1 VVFGQP
7 IGPSQL
13 ELQSANWGG
22 EHIVPDGFSRS
33 IRPSAAVADFVEAI
47 WDWDIPDGDAA
58 TGLTIKIPPSTA
70 PYFVVQY
77 RTLTHCRW
85 QLGADSHDHKNYGHV
100 LTQTQSGTFAVRP
113 RGPLRVITIR
123 LKPEGAARS
132 ARASMHELINVKIGL
147 RNIFRDHDI
156 ALLEERVMESGSSS
170 ERIARVESFLLQNF
184 REDREESVFS
194 RASSSL
200 RRNPGLRMRKLA
212 SLLDISERHL
222 TRGFRATFGTSPKE
236 YARLARIEK
245 VIVARKSGLGWAEV
259 AYACG
264 FTDQAHLI
272 HDFGTIVGGTPAEF
286 FGAARQWSFRG
297 ADAGAKLGRF
307 LQSIYRLDWYYEYI
321 SVNRSAAGRSQALH
335 GGAARCSTVPLRDCL
350 AVTEFL
356 HRWFQD
362 GRVADQSKNEKH
374 HRSGRTTIEHPES
387 LQEIACVKQ
396 FDLVQGYSY

>member
-1 VVFGQP
+1 MVSAQP
-7 IGPSQL
+7 IGLSQR
-13 ELQSANWGG
+13 ELQPPNCGG
-22 EHIVPDGFSRS
+22 EHIVPEGFSRS
-33 IRPSAAVADFVEAI
+33 IRPSAAVADLVEAI

-85 QLGADSHDHKNYGHV
+85 QLGADSYDHKNYGHV

-113 RGPLRVITIR
+113 RGPLGVITVR
-123 LKPEGAARS
+123 LKPEGAARL

-170 ERIARVESFLLQNF
+170 ERIAHVESFLLQNL

-222 TRGFRATFGTSPKE
+222 TRGFRATFGTSPKQ

-245 VIVARKSGLGWAEV
+245 VIAARKSGLGWVEV
-259 AYACG
+259 AYAC
-264 FTDQAHLI
+264 
-272 HDFGTIVGGTPAEF
+272 
-286 FGAARQWSFRG
+286 
-297 ADAGAKLGRF
+297 
-307 LQSIYRLDWYYEYI
+307 RLY
-321 SVNRSAAGRSQALH
+321 
-335 GGAARCSTVPLRDCL
+335 
-350 AVTEFL
+350 
-356 HRWFQD
+356 
-362 GRVADQSKNEKH
+362 
-374 HRSGRTTIEHPES
+374 
-387 LQEIACVKQ
+387 
-396 FDLVQGYSY
+396 

>member
-1 VVFGQP
+1 MRRRVWFRLFSALAAAWSFLVVSAQP
-7 IGPSQL
+7 IGLSQR
-13 ELQSANWGG
+13 ELQLPNCGD
-22 EHIVPDGFSRS
+22 EPIVADGFSRS
-33 IRPSAAVADFVEAI
+33 IRPSAAVADLVEAI
-47 WDWDIPDGDAA
+47 WDWDILDGDAA

-113 RGPLRVITIR
+113 RGPLGVITVR
-123 LKPEGAARS
+123 LKPEGAARL
-132 ARASMHELINVKIGL
+132 ARASMHELINIKIGL

-222 TRGFRATFGTSPKE
+222 TRGFRATFGTSPKQ

-245 VIVARKSGLGWAEV
+245 VIAARKSGLGWADV

-286 FGAARQWSFRG
+286 FGAARSWNLRG
-297 ADAGAKLGRF
+297 GDAVPSLAD
-307 LQSIYRLDWYYEYI
+307 
-321 SVNRSAAGRSQALH
+321 
-335 GGAARCSTVPLRDCL
+335 
-350 AVTEFL
+350 
-356 HRWFQD
+356 
-362 GRVADQSKNEKH
+362 
-374 HRSGRTTIEHPES
+374 
-387 LQEIACVKQ
+387 
-396 FDLVQGYSY
+396 SYNPFIV

>member
-1 VVFGQP
+1 MATRKSHGKCPNAPSAERGVALGLRGFLPLLLQDGAFIVVSEQP
-7 IGPSQL
+7 IALSQL
-13 ELQSANWGG
+13 ELQPSNLGG
-22 EHIVPDGFSRS
+22 KQIAPDGLLRS
-33 IRPSAAVADFVEAI
+33 IRPSAAVANLAEAI

-85 QLGADSHDHKNYGHV
+85 QLGADSYDHKNYGHV

-113 RGPLRVITIR
+113 RGPLGVITVR
-123 LKPEGAARS
+123 LKPEGAARL

-147 RNIFRDHDI
+147 RNIFRNHDI

-170 ERIARVESFLLQNF
+170 ERIARVESFLLENF
-184 REDREESVFS
+184 RADREESVFS
-194 RASSSL
+194 SASSWL

-222 TRGFRATFGTSPKE
+222 SRGFHATFGISPKQ

-245 VIVARKSGLGWAEV
+245 VIAARKSGLGWADV

-286 FGAARQWSFRG
+286 FGAARSWNFRG
-297 ADAGAKLGRF
+297 GDAVPSLAD
-307 LQSIYRLDWYYEYI
+307 
-321 SVNRSAAGRSQALH
+321 
-335 GGAARCSTVPLRDCL
+335 
-350 AVTEFL
+350 
-356 HRWFQD
+356 
-362 GRVADQSKNEKH
+362 
-374 HRSGRTTIEHPES
+374 
-387 LQEIACVKQ
+387 
-396 FDLVQGYSY
+396 SYNPFIV

>member
-1 VVFGQP
+1 VVSAQS
-7 IGPSQL
+7 IGLSQR
-13 ELQSANWGG
+13 ELQLPNCGG
-22 EHIVPDGFSRS
+22 EHIVPEGFSRS
-33 IRPSAAVADFVEAI
+33 IRPSAAVADLIEAI
-47 WDWDIPDGDAA
+47 WDWDIPDGDVA

-113 RGPLRVITIR
+113 RGPLGVITVR
-123 LKPEGAARS
+123 LKPEGAARL
-132 ARASMHELINVKIGL
+132 ARASMHELINIKIGL

-170 ERIARVESFLLQNF
+170 ERIARVESFLLQNL

-222 TRGFRATFGTSPKE
+222 TRGFRATFGTSPKQ
-236 YARLARIEK
+236 YARLARIA
-245 VIVARKSGLGWAEV
+245 ARKSGLGWVEV

-286 FGAARQWSFRG
+286 FGAARSRNFRG
-297 ADAGAKLGRF
+297 ADAVPSLADSYNPLGPVD
-307 LQSIYRLDWYYEYI
+307 IP
-321 SVNRSAAGRSQALH
+321 G
-335 GGAARCSTVPLRDCL
+335 
-350 AVTEFL
+350 
-356 HRWFQD
+356 
-362 GRVADQSKNEKH
+362 
-374 HRSGRTTIEHPES
+374 
-387 LQEIACVKQ
+387 
-396 FDLVQGYSY
+396 